1 MTESR
6 DEWIMKRAYSLWEEE
21 GYPTGR
27 DSVHWEQA
35 TKERAVMETTAP
47 HGLAVK
53 PKAKS
58 GTAASKQTKS
68 AGTPPPPAMA
78 TKRSA
83 RKDASLK
90 A

>member
-6 DEWIMKRAYSLWEEE
+6 DEWIMKRAYALWEEE

-27 DSVHWEQA
+27 DSIHWEQA

-53 PKAKS
+53 PKAKTTS
-58 GTAASKQTKS
+58 SKAAKANGS
-68 AGTPPPPAMA
+68 TPAPALSP
-78 TKRSA
+78 KRSTK
-83 RKDASLK
+83 KDVTAK

>member
-6 DEWIMKRAYSLWEEE
+6 DEWIMKRAYALWEEE

-27 DSVHWEQA
+27 DSIHWEQA
-35 TKERAVMETTAP
+35 TKERAVMDTTAP

-53 PKAKS
+53 PKAKTPS
-58 GTAASKQTKS
+58 SKAAKANGS
-68 AGTPPPPAMA
+68 TPPPAISP
-78 TKRSA
+78 KRSTK
-83 RKDASLK
+83 KDVSAK